1 MARINGKMV
10 ANVTIDASAGEL
22 FMALAEEFKIKE
34 LFEEH
39 RDEYSKVMLIEEK
52 NEKKPYIVRYENTT
66 YHGSP
71 HYEEKSR
78 RKITTEQYRIAQF
91 MQEIYDTLKDMGSLL
106 V

>member
-34 LFEEH
+34 LFVDH
-39 RDEYSKVMLIEEK
+39 RDEYSKVVLMEERS
-52 NEKKPYIVRYENTT
+52 EEKPYIVRYENIA

-78 RKITTEQYRIAQF
+78 RKITTEQYRIVQS
-91 MQEIYDTLKDMGSLL
+91 MQELYDTLKDMGY
-106 V
+106 